1 MLTGLK
7 GGSIVI
13 RKRLMRVRGLDDCH
27 CTDVDRYSEF
37 DDLRRK
43 LLMTFPNSGG
53 AMPPLPP
60 KSLFCEP
67 RDPLWSS
74 VLS

>member
-1 MLTGLK
+1 MLTALQ

-13 RKRLMRVRGLDDCH
+13 RKRSMRGRFLDDCR
-27 CTDVDRYSEF
+27 CINVDRYSEF

-74 VLS
+74 ILG

>member
-1 MLTGLK
+1 MKAVAVLTAYK

-13 RKRLMRVRGLDDCH
+13 RKRSMPRLTSDEALH
-27 CTDVDRYSEF
+27 AELDRYSEF

-60 KSLFCEP
+60 KSVFCELRP
-67 RDPLWSS
+67 SL
-74 VLS
+74 